1 MADLVFAAALSHGP
15 LLATPPEQ
23 WTVRADADRANQ
35 RLWFRGE
42 ALPYDTLL
50 ARRTDVVER
59 YTIGSSEPERIARH
73 GACQFALDELAQRF
87 ADACVDVAIIV
98 GNDQREMF
106 TDEVRPAALVLGAPV
121 IPNVPLS
128 AEEHA
133 KLPPGVGLAEEGHCP
148 PQGAEYPGHPDAALV
163 LLKSLMSRGID
174 ASWSS
179 VFPTHGNQRGIPH
192 AFGFVY
198 RRLMRDVPP
207 PTVPFCI
214 NSGIDPNKPTA
225 SRCFDYGPALL
236 SAVDAMP
243 DGLRVALVASGG
255 LSHFVVDEDFD
266 AQIMDAIKNNDL
278 DAWRSIDE
286 SMYEGNSG
294 EIKNWIPVASAAM
307 SSHLTVQQAD
317 YVACVRT
324 EAGTGSGMAFIAW
337 S

>member
-23 WTVRADADRANQ
+23 WTVRAGADRSNQ

-42 ALPYDTLL
+42 MLGFDDLL
-50 ARRTDVVER
+50 VARADDVPRYAKAATEAER
-59 YTIGSSEPERIARH
+59 FARFR
-73 GACQFALDELAQRF
+73 ACQRALDELAQRF
-87 ADACVDVAIIV
+87 AEAEVDVAIVV

-106 TDEVRPAALVLGAPV
+106 TDEVRPAALVIGAPT

-128 AEEHA
+128 PAELA
-133 KLPPGVGLAEEGHCP
+133 ALPPGVGLAEDGHCP
-148 PQGAEYPGHPDAALV
+148 PEGALYPGHPAAAMSLITALIANDIDAA
-163 LLKSLMSRGID
+163 
-174 ASWSS
+174 WSAE
-179 VFPTHGNQRGIPH
+179 FPTHGNQRGIPH

-198 RRLMRDVPP
+198 RRLMRDAPP

-225 SRCFDYGPALL
+225 KRCFAYGPALL
-236 SAVDAMP
+236 DTIEALP

-255 LSHFVVDEDFD
+255 LSHFVVDEQLDGR
-266 AQIMDAIKNNDL
+266 ILEAIRHKDL
-278 DAWRSIDE
+278 EAWRSIDE
-286 SMYEGNSG
+286 AMYEGNSG

-307 SSHLTVQQAD
+307 ASQLAVRQCD
-317 YVACVRT
+317 YIACVRT
-324 EAGTGSGMAFIAW
+324 EAGTGSGMGFVAW